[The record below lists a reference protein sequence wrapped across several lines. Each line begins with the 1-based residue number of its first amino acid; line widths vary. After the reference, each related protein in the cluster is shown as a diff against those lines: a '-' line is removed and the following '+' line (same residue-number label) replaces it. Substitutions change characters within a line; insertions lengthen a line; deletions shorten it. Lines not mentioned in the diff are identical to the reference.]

1 MGFDPTLS
9 VEDDNGSWGLHY
21 PPNAAAFLTF
31 FSSLFKLLIFLP
43 LNIIFG
49 FFFLIFILLREEKLS
64 IVLGHCEVGPVG
76 GILFL
81 FLFFYSILCEVCEVY
96 MLVSLLTML
105 SCCVCYGVF
114 NNVPY

>member
-49 FFFLIFILLREEKLS
+49 FFFLIFN
-64 IVLGHCEVGPVG
+64 
-76 GILFL
+76 F
-81 FLFFYSILCEVCEVY
+81 
-96 MLVSLLTML
+96 
-105 SCCVCYGVF
+105 
-114 NNVPY
+114 

>member
-49 FFFLIFILLREEKLS
+49 FFFLIFNLLRKEKLS
-64 IVLGHCEVGPVG
+64 K
-76 GILFL
+76 ILFWDIVRL
-81 FLFFYSILCEVCEVY
+81 VQLEAFFYLFIFIVY
-96 MLVSLLTML
+96 
-105 SCCVCYGVF
+105 CVGSVRCICL
-114 NNVPY
+114 

>member
-49 FFFLIFILLREEKLS
+49 FFFLIFILLRKEKLS

-76 GILFL
+76 GFY
-81 FLFFYSILCEVCEVY
+81 FYFYSMLCGVSEVH
-96 MLVSLLTML
+96 MLVSLLTIEVLCLLKEYLIMYCT
-105 SCCVCYGVF
+105 SR
-114 NNVPY
+114 

>member
-31 FSSLFKLLIFLP
+31 FSSLFKL
-43 LNIIFG
+43 
-49 FFFLIFILLREEKLS
+49 LIFILLREEKLS

-105 SCCVCYGVF
+105 SCCVCYSVF